1 MPVSETQ
8 KPVGCELID
17 HRLCPLY
24 RRAESYKEAVD
35 DAQEIIQELQ
45 AKIEVLEKQ
54 IFDLKI
60 RLTA

>member
-1 MPVSETQ
+1 MPMSETQ
-8 KPVGCELID
+8 KPVGCALLD

-45 AKIEVLEKQ
+45 AKIEKLEKQ
-54 IFDLKI
+54 IEVLKA

>member
-1 MPVSETQ
+1 MPMSETQ
-8 KPVGCELID
+8 KPAGCELID

-35 DAQEIIQELQ
+35 DAQEIIGELQ

-54 IFDLKI
+54 IGVLKD